1 MLSKIKS
8 ISLTGLEGNLVE
20 VQTDIRNGIPE
31 FEIVGLPDIRVKESK
46 KRIESAIR
54 NSQIEFPSKK
64 ILINLAP
71 ANIRKEGSSF
81 DLPIS
86 VGILMSIGVLCN
98 LNYSE
103 IVNTVFIGELSLDGK
118 INRTNGVFAMCE
130 EAKELGIKRVIIP
143 KANSN
148 EVSVIN
154 GLDIIPVMTLCELIK
169 YLNKEII
176 IEKEIER
183 KVEFIKEYSMDF
195 ADIKGQENVKR
206 ALEVASAGGHNVL
219 MVGSPGSGKTAL
231 AKRILTI
238 LPDLTLEEAIETT
251 KIHSISA
258 NLTKEGLILSRPFR
272 MPHHTAPIKSIIGGG
287 KLPMPGEISLAH
299 NGILFLDELTEYNR
313 VVLEALREH
322 LEEKKITINRLSGNY
337 RYPCN
342 FMFVA
347 SMNPCPCGYY
357 PGAKCKCTD
366 YEIIKYRGKISG
378 PIMDRID
385 IQKEVH
391 PVDFFAIADQKAG
404 VSSEELRTKV
414 ERAREIQ
421 QERYAQES
429 GINCNAQMTTELIQK
444 YCILEA
450 DSLKILRETSE
461 KYGYSARV
469 IHKLLRL
476 ARTSADLDGEE
487 KIRRKDIEK
496 VLTCRDLDKSNSKM
510 VVVR

>member
-299 NGILFLDELTEYNR
+299 NGVLFLDELPEFNRTTLEILRGPLEDKEVTISRLYSKVEYP
-313 VVLEALREH
+313 
-322 LEEKKITINRLSGNY
+322 S
-337 RYPCN
+337 N
-342 FMFVA
+342 FMLIA

-357 PGAKCKCTD
+357 GSEEKTCNCSKIAI
-366 YEIIKYRGKISG
+366 EKYLNKISG
-378 PIMDRID
+378 PLLDRID
-385 IQKEVH
+385 LHVEVKPVKYQKLNSNIKPETSNQIKSRVNKARRIQYLRYKNTGIYSNAELTPKMIEKYCKIDQQSKTILEQAFNKLGLSARAYSRILKV
-391 PVDFFAIADQKAG
+391 ARTIADLDEKENIEKQH
-404 VSSEELRTKV
+404 
-414 ERAREIQ
+414 
-421 QERYAQES
+421 
-429 GINCNAQMTTELIQK
+429 
-444 YCILEA
+444 ILEA
-450 DSLKILRETSE
+450 IQYRNLDR
-461 KYGYSARV
+461 KYG
-469 IHKLLRL
+469 
-476 ARTSADLDGEE
+476 
-487 KIRRKDIEK
+487 
-496 VLTCRDLDKSNSKM
+496 DKF
-510 VVVR
+510 